1 MVQLVINVGE
11 RHMGQFEFN
20 KDKVFTEFRDGV
32 SKYEPILGR
41 KYTLTH
47 SDTTGDLFVTIGL
60 NYARDKFGEFRDE
73 VILEWKDEDGNKILY
88 GKVLI
93 DGDGIFGSEKIRNRI
108 FMTEMPLALQAIRYG
123 ETEFFRINEELDDS
137 VVLIHF
143 KSNDPYYD
151 KVCNFG
157 NMNMYK
163 TDI

>member
-1 MVQLVINVGE
+1 
-11 RHMGQFEFN
+11 MGQYEFN
-20 KDKVFTEFRDGV
+20 KDKVFTEFRDDV
-32 SKYEPILGR
+32 SKYEPTIGR

-73 VILEWKDEDGNKILY
+73 VILEWKEDDENKILY

-93 DGDGIFGSEKIRNRI
+93 DGDGIFGNEKIRNRI
-108 FMTEMPLALQAIRYG
+108 FMREMPLALQAIRYG
-123 ETEFFRINEELDDS
+123 DREFFKINEELDES

-143 KSNDPYYD
+143 KSNNPNYD

-157 NMNMYK
+157 NMKMYK

>member
-1 MVQLVINVGE
+1 
-11 RHMGQFEFN
+11 MGQYEFN
-20 KDKVFTEFRDGV
+20 KDTVFTEFRDNV
-32 SKYEPILGR
+32 SKCEPIIGR

-60 NYARDKFGEFRDE
+60 NYARDKFCKFRDE
-73 VILEWKDEDGNKILY
+73 VILEWKNDDGNKILY

-108 FMTEMPLALQAIRYG
+108 FMAEMPLALQAIRYG
-123 ETEFFRINEELDDS
+123 DREFFKINEELDDA

-143 KSNDPYYD
+143 KSDNPHYD